1 MKIAYVV
8 FTISLVVLS
17 GLPLLS
23 SGTMNYAN
31 AITGNEL
38 ISSTGGNSSL
48 SILTNESGNFSLYSN
63 DWPNIHSN
71 VKADFNTNIS
81 FPEIQET
88 AFIHPF
94 AVVIGNCYIGKLVL
108 VAPTAVCRGDEG
120 TPIHVSDFSN
130 MQDGVILHGLITT
143 DKEKALDGRRFSEA
157 GDRLMGNSSQFAEG
171 YSVFV
176 GTNTSLAHDSM
187 VHGPAWVGNNTF
199 VGMKSIIFD
208 AKVGN
213 NVAIGISSTIS
224 NGVSIPDNKFVPPG
238 SVILDQEEADAL
250 PPRIGSSYENI
261 NPTVVDLNEQLA
273 EGYNMELNLD
283 EIAEERERQ
292 MEKGMLETG
301 MSTP

>member
-1 MKIAYVV
+1 
-8 FTISLVVLS
+8 
-17 GLPLLS
+17 
-23 SGTMNYAN
+23 
-31 AITGNEL
+31 
-38 ISSTGGNSSL
+38 
-48 SILTNESGNFSLYSN
+48 
-63 DWPNIHSN
+63 
-71 VKADFNTNIS
+71 
-81 FPEIQET
+81 
-88 AFIHPF
+88 
-94 AVVIGNCYIGKLVL
+94 
-108 VAPTAVCRGDEG
+108 
-120 TPIHVSDFSN
+120 
-130 MQDGVILHGLITT
+130 
-143 DKEKALDGRRFSEA
+143 
-157 GDRLMGNSSQFAEG
+157 MGNSSQFAEG

-273 EGYNMELNLD
+273 GRYNMELNLD